1 MTAQLTDELEILMS
15 QSFKIFIVEDDVW
28 YSEVLEYLLKLNP
41 EYEVLKYTQGQDCL
55 DNLHLNPAVVT
66 LDYSLED
73 MNGSEVLKKIKAY
86 NPNIHVI
93 VISGQD
99 DVSTAITLL
108 KDGAYDY
115 IVKDDDAKDRLWNTV
130 RNIQENLSLKE
141 EISELKQEI
150 RTKYDFANLIGQS
163 PILEKVRHLMQKAC
177 NTSITVSV
185 TGETGTG
192 KEVVAKCIHYNSPR
206 EKKSFVAVNVAAI
219 PSELIESE
227 LFGYEKG
234 AFTGAQTTR
243 KGKFEEADGGT
254 LFLDEI
260 GEMDTNMQAKLLRVL
275 QEREV
280 TRIGSNKN
288 IAVDVRLIVAT
299 HKTLSDEVQAGNFR
313 EDLFYRLLGLPI
325 ELPPLRDRGNDVLIL
340 ARQFIDDFAM
350 DNTMG
355 KIELSNEAKD
365 FLKTYPFPGNVREL
379 KAVIE
384 LASVMCT
391 GSVIRESDISFNSS
405 RSMSDFM
412 LEEQTLREYT
422 TKIIHHFLE
431 KYQNN
436 VLLVAKKLDIGKST
450 IYRMMKNE
458 EL

>member
-1 MTAQLTDELEILMS
+1 MEQP
-15 QSFKIFIVEDDVW
+15 FKIFIVEDDVW
-28 YSEVLEYLLKLNP
+28 YGEVLEYLLKLNP
-41 EYEVLKYTQGQDCL
+41 EYEVLKYARGQDCL
-55 DNLHLNPAVVT
+55 DNLHLNPSVVT

-73 MNGSEVLKKIKAY
+73 MNGAEVLKRIKAY
-86 NPNIHVI
+86 NPNIHVV

-99 DVSTAITLL
+99 DVSTAISLL

-130 RNIQENLSLKE
+130 RNIRENLSLKE
-141 EISELKQEI
+141 EIIELKQEI
-150 RTKYDFANLIGQS
+150 RTKYDFANLVGQS
-163 PILEKVRHLMQKAC
+163 PLLDKVRGLMEKAC
-177 NTSITVSV
+177 NSTITVSV

-206 EKKSFVAVNVAAI
+206 ESNSFVAVNVAAI

-234 AFTGAQTTR
+234 AFTGAHAAR

-254 LFLDEI
+254 LFLDEVA
-260 GEMDTNMQAKLLRVL
+260 EMEMSMQAKLLRVL

-288 IAVDVRLIVAT
+288 LPVDVRLIVAT
-299 HKTLSDEVQAGNFR
+299 HRNLAEEVQAGNFR

-325 ELPPLRDRGNDVLIL
+325 ELPPLRDRGNDTLIL
-340 ARQFIDDFAM
+340 ARNFIDEFAGE
-350 DNTMG
+350 NGMG
-355 KIELSNEAKD
+355 NVELSNEAKD

-384 LASVMCT
+384 LASVMC
-391 GSVIRESDISFNSS
+391 SDNIIRESDISFNSS
-405 RSMSDFM
+405 RTMSDFL
-412 LEEQTLREYT
+412 LEEQTLKEYT
-422 TKIIHHFLE
+422 TKIIRHFLE

-436 VLLVAKKLDIGKST
+436 VLLVARKLDIGKST

>member
-1 MTAQLTDELEILMS
+1 MS
-15 QSFKIFIVEDDVW
+15 QPFKIFIVEDDVW

-41 EYEVLKYTQGQDCL
+41 EYEVYKYTAGQDCL
-55 DNLHLNPAVVT
+55 DNLHLNPAIVT

-73 MNGSEVLKKIKAY
+73 MNGGEVLKRIKAH
-86 NPNIHVI
+86 NPNINVV

-99 DVSTAITLL
+99 DVSTAISLL

-130 RNIQENLSLKE
+130 RNIRENISLKE
-141 EISELKQEI
+141 EIIELKQEI
-150 RTKYDFANLIGQS
+150 RTKYDFANLVGQS
-163 PILEKVRHLMQKAC
+163 PLLDKVRNLMEKAC
-177 NTSITVSV
+177 NSTITVSV

-206 EKKSFVAVNVAAI
+206 ESKSFVAVNVAAI
-219 PSELIESE
+219 PAELIESE

-234 AFTGAQTTR
+234 AFTGAHAAR

-254 LFLDEI
+254 LFLDEV
-260 GEMDTNMQAKLLRVL
+260 GEMDMNMQAKLLRVL
-275 QEREV
+275 QEREI

-288 IAVDVRLIVAT
+288 QKVDVRLIVAT
-299 HKTLSDEVQAGNFR
+299 HKNLADEVRAGNFR

-325 ELPPLRDRGNDVLIL
+325 ELPPLRDRGNDTLIL
-340 ARQFIDDFAM
+340 ARNFITDFAREN
-350 DNTMG
+350 DMG
-355 KIELSNEAKD
+355 MIELSNDAKD

-384 LASVMCT
+384 LASVMCANNI
-391 GSVIRESDISFNSS
+391 IRESDISFNSS
-405 RSMSDFM
+405 RSMSDFL

-422 TKIIHHFLE
+422 TKIISHFLE

-436 VLLVAKKLDIGKST
+436 VLLVARKLDIGKST
-450 IYRMMKNE
+450 IYRMMKND

>member
-1 MTAQLTDELEILMS
+1 MS
-15 QSFKIFIVEDDVW
+15 KPFKIFIVEDDVW

-41 EYEVLKYTQGQDCL
+41 EYEVYKYSAGQDCL

-73 MNGSEVLKKIKAY
+73 MNGGEVLKRIKAY
-86 NPNIHVI
+86 NPNINVV

-99 DVSTAITLL
+99 DVSTAISLL

-130 RNIQENLSLKE
+130 RNIRENLSLKE
-141 EISELKQEI
+141 EIIELKQEI
-150 RTKYDFANLIGQS
+150 RTKYDFANLVGQS
-163 PILEKVRHLMQKAC
+163 PLLDKVRHLMEKAC
-177 NTSITVSV
+177 NSTITVSV

-206 EKKSFVAVNVAAI
+206 ESKSFVAVNVAAI
-219 PSELIESE
+219 PAELIESE

-234 AFTGAQTTR
+234 AFTGAHAAR
-243 KGKFEEADGGT
+243 KGKFEEANGGT
-254 LFLDEI
+254 LFLDEV
-260 GEMDTNMQAKLLRVL
+260 GEMDMNMQAKLLRVL

-288 IAVDVRLIVAT
+288 QKVDVRLIVAT
-299 HKTLSDEVQAGNFR
+299 HKNLADEVRAGNFR

-325 ELPPLRDRGNDVLIL
+325 ELPPLRDRGNDTLIL
-340 ARQFIDDFAM
+340 ARNFIDEFASE
-350 DNTMG
+350 NGMG
-355 KIELSNEAKD
+355 KVELSSEAKD

-384 LASVMCT
+384 LASVMCADNI
-391 GSVIRESDISFNSS
+391 IRESDISFNSS
-405 RSMSDFM
+405 RSMSDFL

-422 TKIIHHFLE
+422 TKIISHFLE

-436 VLLVAKKLDIGKST
+436 VLLVARKLDIGKST
-450 IYRMMKNE
+450 IYRMMKND

>member
-1 MTAQLTDELEILMS
+1 MS

-450 IYRMMKNE
+450 IYRMMKDE